1 MKTENE
7 LRTIVRDYLNG
18 GITKEELANMF
29 DLEKCEMC
37 GEYNLSE
44 DLRDTEGMVNGG
56 IGYVCESCIN
66 DMN

>member
-1 MKTENE
+1 MEND
-7 LRTIVRDYLNG
+7 LRKFIRDYLNG
-18 GITKEELANMF
+18 EVKEEELADKF

-37 GEYNLSE
+37 GSYNLSE

-56 IGYVCESCIN
+56 IGNVCESCIN

>member
-1 MKTENE
+1 MENE
-7 LRTIVRDYLNG
+7 LRKFIRDYLNG
-18 GITKEELANMF
+18 EVKEEELADKF

-37 GEYNLSE
+37 GSYNLSE